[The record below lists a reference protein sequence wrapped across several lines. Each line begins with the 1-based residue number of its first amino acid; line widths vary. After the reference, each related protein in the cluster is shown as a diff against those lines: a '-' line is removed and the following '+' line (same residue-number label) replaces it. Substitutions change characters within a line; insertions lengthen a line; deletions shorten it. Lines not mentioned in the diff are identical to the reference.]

1 MDIKYSRTGSYR
13 IREMKWVCG
22 IKGENRDKINER
34 EFAPNR
40 G

>member
-1 MDIKYSRTGSYR
+1 MGIKYSRMGSYR
-13 IREMKWVCG
+13 IREMKWACG
-22 IKGENRDKINER
+22 IKGENGDKINER